1 VELRSI
7 LSLLKQ
13 KFVLIIIVVLL
24 FMALSA
30 VITSLYIVPKYEA
43 KATLIVNKPN
53 TEATTASDYTYS
65 DLLLTQKLV
74 NTYSAIITSDSVLI
88 QVINNLDLNI
98 TTSEL
103 RNNLNVSGINDT
115 EIIKIT
121 VIDSIPQKAVDI
133 ANEITRVSPNEI
145 IRTVKAGSVE
155 LIDYAVLPRGP
166 ISPSITNNILIAG
179 LLGLVLISL
188 IIIAKEYLN
197 RTIKSSAEIEN
208 LFGLPVLGELPK

>member
-13 KFVLIIIVVLL
+13 KFVSIIIVVLL

-53 TEATTASDYTYS
+53 TEATATSDYTYS

-74 NTYSAIITSDSVLI
+74 NTYSAIITSDSVLT

-98 TTSEL
+98 TTGEL
-103 RNNLNVSGINDT
+103 RNNLNVTGINDT

-133 ANEITRVSPNEI
+133 ANEITRVSPTEI

-155 LIDYAVLPRGP
+155 LIDYAVLPIGP

-179 LLGLVLISL
+179 LLGLVLISF

-197 RTIKSSAEIEN
+197 RTIKSSNEIEE